1 MSEVLSIRIPRRL
14 KREIE
19 ELKDIMNLKEEI
31 IEFLEKR
38 VKMYKKMKILKEAH
52 KILEKHPIIPAGT
65 AVKIVR
71 EDRDRH

>member
-1 MSEVLSIRIPRRL
+1 LSEVLSIRILRRL

-19 ELKDIMNLKEEI
+19 ELKGIMNLKEKI

-38 VKMYKKMKILKEAH
+38 VKMYKKMKNLKEAH
-52 KILEKHPIIPAGT
+52 KILEKHPTIPAGT